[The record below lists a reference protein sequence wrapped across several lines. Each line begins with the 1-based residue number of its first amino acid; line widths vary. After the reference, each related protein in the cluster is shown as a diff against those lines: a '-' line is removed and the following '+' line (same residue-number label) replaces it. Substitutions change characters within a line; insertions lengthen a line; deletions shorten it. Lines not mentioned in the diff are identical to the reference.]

1 MEPGPAYPRVLILGP
16 TFDQVTGGGITLTNL
31 FAGWPADRLALASFD
46 PCSVEPAP
54 ADLQYRLGGAERPW
68 IPLLRFAGAID
79 RADGGPATENVRGG
93 VGGPSAALSSQ
104 VPAGPLGQVRPLV
117 KKGFH
122 LLARSLGSEEVL
134 RPMAASVRLIA
145 WARDFRPDL
154 LYTQLGD
161 LGVCRLAMG
170 MAAALGV
177 PTAIHMMDDW
187 PVAIYTRGL
196 LGRRLERETD
206 AAMRRLVG
214 RAAACI
220 AISQA
225 MADEYGARYGRQW
238 SYFHNPVDPARWR
251 AADAAARSSADAR
264 EFALV
269 YSGRIGP
276 GIEASVLDVCRAVAG
291 LRRQGKRVR
300 LDLHSPHF
308 ERSNDPRFAGI
319 DGVHLHGAIPD
330 ADMAATLGAANAL
343 VLPFDFHGDAAAFAR
358 LSFPTK
364 APAYEATGVPIL
376 VYAPAG
382 HAVAADAATRGWGYV
397 VGEPDLDKL
406 MEAVARLMQDGA
418 LRAELSRRALAD
430 VVERHEAGAVRARF
444 AATLAEAARNRG

>member
-1 MEPGPAYPRVLILGP
+1 
-16 TFDQVTGGGITLTNL
+16 
-31 FAGWPADRLALASFD
+31 
-46 PCSVEPAP
+46 
-54 ADLQYRLGGAERPW
+54 
-68 IPLLRFAGAID
+68 
-79 RADGGPATENVRGG
+79 
-93 VGGPSAALSSQ
+93 
-104 VPAGPLGQVRPLV
+104 VRPLV

-134 RPMAASVRLIA
+134 RPMAASERLIA

-161 LGVCRLAMG
+161 LGVCRLAIG
-170 MAAALGV
+170 LSAALGV
-177 PTAIHMMDDW
+177 PTALHMMDDW

-206 AAMRRLVG
+206 AAMRLLAG
-214 RAAACI
+214 EASACI

-225 MADEYGARYGRQW
+225 MADEYGARYGRHW
-238 SYFHNPVDPARWR
+238 SYFHNPVEPARWR
-251 AADAAARSSADAR
+251 PDGRVPRPPAGDR
-264 EFALV
+264 EFTIV

-276 GIEASVLDVCRAVAG
+276 GIEASVLDVCRVVAD

-300 LDLHSPHF
+300 LDLYSLHF
-308 ERSNDPRFAGI
+308 ERSRDPRFEGI
-319 DGVHLHGAIPD
+319 DGVHLHGAI
-330 ADMAATLGAANAL
+330 AEAQMAATLGAADAL

-382 HAVAADAATRGWGYV
+382 HAVAADAAARGWAYV
-397 VGEPDLDKL
+397 VGQPDPGRLA
-406 MEAVARLMQDGA
+406 EAISRLMTDEA
-418 LRAELSRRALAD
+418 LRDELAGRALAD
-430 VVERHEAGAVRARF
+430 VAERHEAAVVRARF
-444 AATLAEAARNRG
+444 AATLAEAARR